1 MTLERGAL
9 MALPP
14 KPGEVTEA
22 GAPLI
27 WAWTETARK
36 STTAKAVKNATEGEN
51 EERTGISYF
60 TKPVMMY
67 LADRARLLYKIAT
80 EALRMH
86 AEYNS
91 LGSRARA
98 RILRRQLRD
107 PFGSAQGRPKEPL
120 FHSSFEAPLLRELYE
135 HDSDENT
142 SNADNNTR

>member
-22 GAPLI
+22 GAPLT
-27 WAWTETARK
+27 WAWTETVRN

-51 EERTGISYF
+51 EDRTEISYF

-67 LADRARLLYKIAT
+67 LADRARLLNKIAI

-91 LGSRARA
+91 FGSRARA
-98 RILRRQLRD
+98 RIRKEVTRSLRLRSGQAKRAVI
-107 PFGSAQGRPKEPL
+107 PRF
-120 FHSSFEAPLLRELYE
+120 LRSPALA
-135 HDSDENT
+135 T
-142 SNADNNTR
+142 TIRARL